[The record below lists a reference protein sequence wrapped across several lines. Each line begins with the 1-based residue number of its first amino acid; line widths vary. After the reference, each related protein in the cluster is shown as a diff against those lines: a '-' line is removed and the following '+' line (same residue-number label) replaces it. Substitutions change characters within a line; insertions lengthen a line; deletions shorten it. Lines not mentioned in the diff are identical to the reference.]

1 MRVTSSLKTVLTPTA
16 VALGNFDGVHRG
28 HQQVVKPV
36 LPESVVAP
44 SAQAFPPGG
53 NLWWSDRK
61 LLDNTFCES
70 WDFTDN
76 LSVSGRPYAT
86 VVTFNPHPQEFFTG
100 KTRFLLTPTKEKVR
114 QLSFLGV
121 EQLVMLPFDREMAAL
136 SPQEFVEKILVR
148 QLGAQRVSVG
158 EDFCF
163 GHRRSGTSEDL
174 QAIAAKYD
182 VEVIIVPIHNSEGE
196 RISSSMIRQA
206 LQLGEIERANQL
218 LGRPYTL
225 TGSVVKGQQLGR
237 TLGFP
242 TANLQL
248 PSEKLLPHFGVYAVR
263 VFIEDMTG
271 DGEAGTKEQKSGRAG
286 ERENGRAGE
295 RESERAGENVYN
307 NSPHSP
313 TPPLPHS
320 PSPPIHGV
328 MNIGSR
334 PTVNGNSPTVEVHLL
349 DWSGDLYGKTLTV
362 SLEKFLRP
370 EQKFA
375 SLDAL
380 KLQIE
385 ADSATARSVLIGN
398 FRC

>member
-163 GHRRSGTSEDL
+163 GHRRAGTSEDL

-218 LGRPYTL
+218 LGRPYSL

-271 DGEAGTKEQKSGRAG
+271 DWEQGTEQQRSGKARKEKKDS
-286 ERENGRAGE
+286 
-295 RESERAGENVYN
+295 S
-307 NSPHSP
+307 SSL
-313 TPPLPHS
+313 PLAPS
-320 PSPPIHGV
+320 SSPPILGV

-385 ADSATARSVLIGN
+385 ADSATARSVLI
-398 FRC
+398 R